1 MESVPTT
8 TPGQLRFSPNGSHA
22 AAVPTAASAPVGDRD
37 LLAMYRT
44 MRLARLVDE
53 RLWILNRQ
61 GKLLFTVSCQGHEAI
76 GVALAQVLRP
86 GEDWVAPYYRDLA
99 LMIGL
104 GATPDEVFLH
114 ALAKADDPCS
124 GGRQMPAHWS
134 FPRLRVMTTSSVTG
148 TQTLHAVGAALVSKL
163 RREPTVAVTTLGE
176 GATSQGEFHEAC
188 NFAAVKRLPVVFV
201 VETNGWAISEPISE
215 QMAVSSVAARAAA
228 YGFPGIDV
236 DGTDTIA
243 LVRAF
248 SAAVE
253 RARAGEGPTL
263 INAEC
268 VRLTPHTSDDQET
281 AYRNVDDIQCAKECD
296 PLLIAYDELVGR
308 GVWSDEQDKKLV
320 AELRAEV
327 EPALERAMAAP
338 EPDRSTLER
347 HVYAATQSAPPA
359 AGVQDAERP
368 ASGDRGGAPDAV
380 AEGDGSPFG
389 RRTGATSMRWGGA
402 GAADAATVAPT
413 GPGAESGKPGAP
425 PTYLQAIREALIEEL
440 RADERVIV
448 FGEDIG
454 GTKGGVFKVTEGL
467 PQMFGDDRVFNSPL
481 AEASIV
487 GVAIG
492 AAMAG
497 FRPVIEI
504 QFADFIFPAMNQ
516 IINEA
521 AKLRY
526 RSNGGYACPL
536 VIRVPYGGGIHG
548 ALYHSQSP
556 ECYFAHTPGL
566 KVLVPGAPADA
577 KCLLKHAIRDEDPV
591 LFFEHKKLYRS
602 LREPIG
608 DLSRCPPIGRARVVR
623 AGDALSLFA
632 YGYYLRLG
640 LQAAERVAEKH
651 GRQVEVV
658 DLRSLVPLD
667 RETIR
672 ASVERTNRAVVL
684 YEANRSYGPGAEV
697 AAFIAEECFEHLDAP
712 VVRVA
717 SPDVPAIPFNGRLEE
732 AYLVSVERLVEAIEK
747 QLAY

>member
-1 MESVPTT
+1 
-8 TPGQLRFSPNGSHA
+8 
-22 AAVPTAASAPVGDRD
+22 VPTAASAPVGDRD

-188 NFAAVKRLPVVFV
+188 NFAAVKRLPVIFV
-201 VETNGWAISEPISE
+201 VETNGWAISQPMSE

-236 DGTDTIA
+236 DGTDA
-243 LVRAF
+243 LALARVF
-248 SAAVE
+248 STAVE
-253 RARAGEGPTL
+253 RARAGQGPTL

-268 VRLTPHTSDDQET
+268 VRLTAHTSDDQET
-281 AYRNVDDIQCAKECD
+281 VYRNVDDIQCARECD
-296 PLLIAYDELVGR
+296 PLLIAYEELIAR
-308 GVWSDEQDKKLV
+308 GAWSDEQDKELV

-327 EPALERAMAAP
+327 EAALERAMAAP
-338 EPDRSTLER
+338 EPDPASLAR
-347 HVYAATQSAPPA
+347 HVYAEPVEEAP
-359 AGVQDAERP
+359 
-368 ASGDRGGAPDAV
+368 
-380 AEGDGSPFG
+380 AEGIEETDGLS
-389 RRTGATSMRWGGA
+389 A
-402 GAADAATVAPT
+402 GFPLAGQSDAIVAPT
-413 GPGAESGKPGAP
+413 GPGAESGRAEGP
-425 PTYLQAIREALIEEL
+425 PTYLQAIREGLIEEL
-440 RADERVIV
+440 RDDERVIV
-448 FGEDIG
+448 FGEDVG
-454 GTKGGVFKVTEGL
+454 GTKGGVFKLTEGL
-467 PQMFGDDRVFNSPL
+467 AQMFGEDRVFNTPL
-481 AEASIV
+481 AEAAIV
-487 GVAIG
+487 GVAVG

-497 FRPVIEI
+497 FRPVVEI
-504 QFADFIFPAMNQ
+504 QFGDFIYPAMNQ
-516 IINEA
+516 IISEA
-521 AKLRY
+521 ARVRY
-526 RSNGGYACPL
+526 RSNGAYGCPL

-556 ECYFAHTPGL
+556 EGYFAHTPGL

-623 AGDALSLFA
+623 PGDRLSLFA
-632 YGYYLRLG
+632 YGYYLQVALR
-640 LQAAERVAEKH
+640 AAEAVARTD
-651 GRQVEVV
+651 GQQVEVV

-667 RETIR
+667 RAAIR
-672 ASVERTNRAVVL
+672 ASVARTNRAMVV